1 MRKDNPPIENPIL
14 NLMDKRKKKLHF
26 RYTNTDFI
34 NYDSFK
40 MSHFSKDI
48 PPEPNLIIGNF
59 KVGINEKFENF
70 MLERPVEIWKILLKL
85 DFLVQSFR

>member
-34 NYDSFK
+34 IDSFYNIL
-40 MSHFSKDI
+40 S
-48 PPEPNLIIGNF
+48 EPGIHAPDP
-59 KVGINEKFENF
+59 VG
-70 MLERPVEIWKILLKL
+70 RTAQQQ
-85 DFLVQSFR
+85 DQ